1 MKAVQYNRFGGPE
14 VLEVVD
20 VPTPVAGAGEV
31 LIRVGAAGIN
41 FFEVLMRADRYAATP
56 GLPMFP
62 GVEAAGTVEAVGDGV
77 DPRLLGSRVA
87 APLFV
92 SERPFGGHAEYV
104 TIDAGLA
111 VPVPDALSFEEAT
124 ALMVQGLTAL
134 HLLRQSPPA
143 NKTVLIPAAAGGVGS
158 LLIQL
163 ARGQSAR
170 RVIALAGGRMK
181 LVPVLSSGAD
191 VAIDSSRVEWPAQI
205 REANGGA
212 GVDIIY
218 DTVGGPMTAA
228 ALPALT
234 PGGELVFAALGRFA
248 LSAADVE
255 AMIGQNQSLR
265 GFALLPLLS
274 PAVLKAGLVELFE
287 LAANCRLRAAIGGSF
302 PLDRAGEAHRLLEE
316 RRSTG
321 KVVLAP

>member
-1 MKAVQYNRFGGPE
+1 MKAVQFSRFGGPE

-20 VPTPVAGAGEV
+20 VPAPVAGAGEV
-31 LIRVGAAGIN
+31 LVRVEAAGVN
-41 FFEVLMRADRYAATP
+41 FFEVLMRADRYAVTP

-77 DPRLLGSRVA
+77 DPRLLGCRVA

-92 SERPFGGHAEYV
+92 SDRPYGGYAEHV
-104 TIDAGLA
+104 TIDADLT
-111 VPVPDALSFEEAT
+111 VPLPDALSFEEAT
-124 ALMVQGLTAL
+124 ALMVQGLTAF
-134 HLLRQSPPA
+134 HLLRQSLPA
-143 NKTVLIPAAAGGVGS
+143 KKAVLIPAAAGGVGS
-158 LLIQL
+158 LLVQL
-163 ARGQSAR
+163 ARGQGAGR
-170 RVIALAGGRMK
+170 IIALAGGRMK
-181 LVPVLSSGAD
+181 LDLALSLGAD
-191 VAIDSSRVEWPAQI
+191 VAIDSSRVEWPAQV
-205 REANGGA
+205 REAAGGT

-218 DTVGGPMTAA
+218 DTVGDAITAA
-228 ALPALT
+228 ALPALA

-248 LSAADVE
+248 LSASDME

-274 PAVLKAGLVELFE
+274 PGVPRASLSELFE
-287 LAANCRLRAAIGGSF
+287 LAASGRLRVAIGGRF

-321 KVVLAP
+321 KVLLIP